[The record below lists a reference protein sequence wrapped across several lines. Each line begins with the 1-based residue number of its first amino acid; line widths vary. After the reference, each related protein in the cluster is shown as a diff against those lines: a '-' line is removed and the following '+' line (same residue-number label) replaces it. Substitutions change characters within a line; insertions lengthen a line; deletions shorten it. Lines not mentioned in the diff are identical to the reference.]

1 VNIVNFRRSG
11 GTPPKPRGT
20 VKFVNLPSG
29 KSNTP
34 AAAFRRGT
42 PPSLRTFANIRR
54 HWLAPR
60 MTLAN
65 LCDVQ

>member
-20 VKFVNLPSG
+20 VKFANLPSG

-34 AAAFRRGT
+34 GAVIRSRT

-54 HWLAPR
+54 HWLALR